1 MWMLKARPTPMLS
14 VVWSPWAVQLQSW
27 MEREVLGWLWSSV
40 GGQQGCGGKAA
51 WDACE
56 GVNKLW
62 EHKAAIW
69 HLECQIQHCFSNLC
83 LSDLFGLGG
92 GVRSGVTAY
101 SDTSFHVWCASFS
114 VWISLSLSLN
124 YMAGL
129 NPASFV
135 TALFSDKGTLTVQFW
150 LQEWNP
156 HVVDNVS

>member
-14 VVWSPWAVQLQSW
+14 IVWSPWAVQLQSW

-92 GVRSGVTAY
+92 EWDQEWLHTQIHPFTCDVHLSVCGYRSV
-101 SDTSFHVWCASFS
+101 CL
-114 VWISLSLSLN
+114 WITWLDLTLPPLSQLCSLTRELSLCSS
-124 YMAGL
+124 GCK
-129 NPASFV
+129 SE
-135 TALFSDKGTLTVQFW
+135 TLMW
-150 LQEWNP
+150 
-156 HVVDNVS
+156 